1 MSAWGEQNRDYGLS
15 IWCESLP
22 RYNFAFSNPFSSFF
36 SWKKFALSDCHN
48 PSVRFFLLGS
58 VMFMFEGYFGRI
70 LHTGDMRFNE
80 SLIVNNPILFPV
92 EKRNKELMKC
102 SIPIDECIF
111 DNTYCD
117 PIFKFP
123 RRDKACELLVEIIEK
138 NMNIPNVRF
147 LICVDSL
154 GKEELLVFLSEKF

>member
-1 MSAWGEQNRDYGLS
+1 
-15 IWCESLP
+15 
-22 RYNFAFSNPFSSFF
+22 
-36 SWKKFALSDCHN
+36 
-48 PSVRFFLLGS
+48 
-58 VMFMFEGYFGRI
+58 MFMFEGYFGRI

-80 SLIVNNPILFPV
+80 SLIVNNPILFPP

-102 SIPIDECIF
+102 SLPIDECIF

-138 NMNIPNVRF
+138 NMNIPDVRF

-154 GKEELLVFLSEKF
+154 GKEELLVFLSQKF